1 MLQGIQKRPHHAYHI
16 CYHKAVRTEEDVTH
30 QSGGLATTV
39 ACPWPVPQPQLGC
52 PRTSSSFC
60 LVSTHTTAP
69 QASSWFLPFPARA
82 SEGGRQ
88 TCWRTCWKFS
98 GAGLNVDLSEE
109 REGLSSPIYWHL
121 SNPVCPYSP
130 LWLSSLVTSKQL
142 SKAGCALLPAQQS
155 SWALPSNCPVPDS
168 NTVVVFYC
176 INLSTAVVHY
186 FVKTSFE

>member
-82 SEGGRQ
+82 SGGGRQ
-88 TCWRTCWKFS
+88 TCWCTCWKFS

-109 REGLSSPIYWHL
+109 REELSSPIYWHL

-142 SKAGCALLPAQQS
+142 SKAVCALSPPQQS